1 MVEDALSFWTEIQR
15 YEDMLAADPKNLCF
29 APLSE
34 LYRKLGLLDDAIMAA
49 EKGCAAHPELPAGFL
64 ALGAACYAK
73 GLTGQARS
81 ALERAVALQPNHLE
95 ALKLLGQLYVEQS
108 EVVLA
113 RKVLKQVLEQ
123 DPDDLESSLLLNSVA
138 ILPDQTEP
146 EELLEDLEVIEELEE
161 VVEELEPLEPET
173 SEPHVAPLGPAV
185 HPVQQ
190 AAPAEPEPAQEEDIW
205 AIEDLEEV
213 EAEPAPRRSEAAT
226 PDPLTTATLAEL
238 YVSQGFIDKAQG
250 IYRELI
256 TAHPA
261 NSQYRLR
268 LAELQEM
275 QELQHENAEP
285 AGAALGLAAAKP
297 DAAVELQEESEELE
311 AGWDVPV
318 ETGIPVEPQEVAQP
332 ERPAVAV
339 MPAPLETPTTLEFP
353 ATAEA
358 AFAIESPAVMEEP
371 ALEALET
378 QNASAVGA
386 RAVEAEL
393 QRWLENI
400 RRRKDGV

>member
-15 YEDMLAADPKNLCF
+15 YEDMLAADAKSLCF

-34 LYRKLGLLDDAIMAA
+34 LYRKLGLLDDAIMVA
-49 EKGCAAHPELPAGFL
+49 EKGCAAHPDLPAGFL
-64 ALGAACYAK
+64 ALGTACYAK

-95 ALKLLGQLYVEQS
+95 ALKLLGQLYVEQN
-108 EVVLA
+108 EVGLA
-113 RKVLKQVLEQ
+113 RKVLEQVLQQ

-138 ILPDQTEP
+138 VPPSYEEP
-146 EELLEDLEVIEELEE
+146 EELLEDLEIIEELEE
-161 VVEELEPLEPET
+161 VVEEVVEPARPQASAAAAPLEDD
-173 SEPHVAPLGPAV
+173 
-185 HPVQQ
+185 
-190 AAPAEPEPAQEEDIW
+190 DIW

-213 EAEPAPRRSEAAT
+213 EVEPLSPQRSEAAT

-238 YVSQGFIDKAQG
+238 YVSQGFIEKALG

-268 LAELQEM
+268 CAELQEM
-275 QELQHENAEP
+275 LELQQMP
-285 AGAALGLAAAKP
+285 AGPAGSAKGLAAATAP
-297 DAAVELQEESEELE
+297 AVAELQEETDELE
-311 AGWDVPV
+311 TGWDVPV
-318 ETGIPVEPQEVAQP
+318 ETGEPVEPEGVP
-332 ERPAVAV
+332 ETERSSKLVIPAA
-339 MPAPLETPTTLEFP
+339 LETPATLEFP

-358 AFAIESPAVMEEP
+358 AFAIDSPAVMEEP

-378 QNASAVGA
+378 KSAPSGGA
-386 RAVEAEL
+386 GEVEVEL

-400 RRRKDGV
+400 RRRRDGV

>member
-15 YEDMLAADPKNLCF
+15 YEDMLATDAKNLCF

-34 LYRKLGLLDDAIMAA
+34 LYRKLGLLDDAIMVA
-49 EKGCAAHPELPAGFL
+49 EKGCAAHPDLPAGFL

-73 GLTGQARS
+73 GLAGQARS

-95 ALKLLGQLYVEQS
+95 ALKLLGQLYVEQN

-113 RKVLKQVLEQ
+113 RKVLEQVLKQ
-123 DPDDLESSLLLNSVA
+123 DPDDMESSLLLNSVA
-138 ILPDQTEP
+138 VTPSQ
-146 EELLEDLEVIEELEE
+146 EEHEEVLEDLEIIEELEE
-161 VVEELEPLEPET
+161 VVEEDFTAPLRPAVEPARPQAPAAAAPLEDD
-173 SEPHVAPLGPAV
+173 
-185 HPVQQ
+185 
-190 AAPAEPEPAQEEDIW
+190 DIW

-213 EAEPAPRRSEAAT
+213 EVEPLPQQRSEAAT

-238 YVSQGFIDKAQG
+238 YVSQGFIEKALG

-256 TAHPA
+256 TAHPS

-268 LAELQEM
+268 YAELQEM
-275 QELQHENAEP
+275 LELQQMPVEP
-285 AGAALGLAAAKP
+285 AGAAKGPAAA
-297 DAAVELQEESEELE
+297 AELLEETDDLE
-311 AGWDVPV
+311 ADWDVPV
-318 ETGIPVEPQEVAQP
+318 EP
-332 ERPAVAV
+332 EV
-339 MPAPLETPTTLEFP
+339 MPAAEPTYEQVIPAALETPAKLEFP

-371 ALEALET
+371 ALEVLET
-378 QNASAVGA
+378 RSAPAGGA
-386 RAVEAEL
+386 GEVEAEL
-393 QRWLENI
+393 QCWLENI

>member
-15 YEDMLAADPKNLCF
+15 YEDMLAADAKSLCF

-34 LYRKLGLLDDAIMAA
+34 LYRKLGLLDDAIMVA
-49 EKGCAAHPELPAGFL
+49 EKGCAAHPDLPAGFL
-64 ALGAACYAK
+64 ALGTACYAK
-73 GLTGQARS
+73 GLAGQARS
-81 ALERAVALQPNHLE
+81 ALERAVALQPNHLQ
-95 ALKLLGQLYVEQS
+95 ALKLLGQIYVEQN

-113 RKVLKQVLEQ
+113 RKVLEQALQQ

-138 ILPDQTEP
+138 TTPSHEEP
-146 EELLEDLEVIEELEE
+146 EEVLEDLEIIEELEE
-161 VVEELEPLEPET
+161 VVEEMVEEGVEPALSQAPAAA
-173 SEPHVAPLGPAV
+173 APLADD
-185 HPVQQ
+185 
-190 AAPAEPEPAQEEDIW
+190 DIW

-213 EAEPAPRRSEAAT
+213 EVEPSSPRSEAAT

-238 YVSQGFIDKAQG
+238 YVSQGFIEKALG

-256 TAHPA
+256 TAHPS

-268 LAELQEM
+268 CAELQEM
-275 QELQHENAEP
+275 LELQQMPAEP
-285 AGAALGLAAAKP
+285 AGAAKGLAAATAP
-297 DAAVELQEESEELE
+297 SVAELQEETDELE
-311 AGWDVPV
+311 TGWDVPV
-318 ETGIPVEPQEVAQP
+318 ETGEPVEPEGMP
-332 ERPAVAV
+332 EAERSSKLVIPAALE
-339 MPAPLETPTTLEFP
+339 MPAELEFP

-358 AFAIESPAVMEEP
+358 AFAIDSPAVMEEP

-378 QNASAVGA
+378 KSAPSAGA
-386 RAVEAEL
+386 GEVEVVL

>member
-15 YEDMLAADPKNLCF
+15 YEDMLAADAKSLCF

-34 LYRKLGLLDDAIMAA
+34 LYRKLGLLDDAIMVA
-49 EKGCAAHPELPAGFL
+49 EKGCAEHPDLPAGFL
-64 ALGAACYAK
+64 ALGTACYAK
-73 GLTGQARS
+73 GLAGQARG

-95 ALKLLGQLYVEQS
+95 ALKLLGQLYVEQN

-113 RKVLKQVLEQ
+113 RKVLGQVLRQ

-138 ILPDQTEP
+138 ITPSQEEP
-146 EELLEDLEVIEELEE
+146 EEVLEDLEIIEELEE
-161 VVEELEPLEPET
+161 VVEEGFAAPLHPAVEPARAQAPAAAAPLEDD
-173 SEPHVAPLGPAV
+173 
-185 HPVQQ
+185 
-190 AAPAEPEPAQEEDIW
+190 DIW

-213 EAEPAPRRSEAAT
+213 EAEPSLPRGEAAT

-238 YVSQGFIDKAQG
+238 YVSQGFIEKALG

-256 TAHPA
+256 TAHPSK
-261 NSQYRLR
+261 SQYRLR
-268 LAELQEM
+268 CAELQEM
-275 QELQHENAEP
+275 LELQQMPAEP
-285 AGAALGLAAAKP
+285 AGAAKGLAAATAP
-297 DAAVELQEESEELE
+297 AVAELQEETDELE

-318 ETGIPVEPQEVAQP
+318 ETGVPVEPEGVP
-332 ERPAVAV
+332 EAERSSKLVIPAA
-339 MPAPLETPTTLEFP
+339 LETPAKLEFP

-358 AFAIESPAVMEEP
+358 AFAIDSPAVMEEP

-378 QNASAVGA
+378 RSAPTGDGGE
-386 RAVEAEL
+386 VEVEVVL

>member
-15 YEDMLAADPKNLCF
+15 YEDMLATDAKNLCF

-34 LYRKLGLLDDAIMAA
+34 LYRKLGLLDDAIMVA
-49 EKGCAAHPELPAGFL
+49 EKGCAAHPDLPAGFL
-64 ALGAACYAK
+64 ALGTACYAK
-73 GLTGQARS
+73 GLTGQARN
-81 ALERAVALQPNHLE
+81 ALERAVALEPNHLE
-95 ALKLLGQLYVEQS
+95 ALKLLGQLYVEQN

-113 RKVLKQVLEQ
+113 RKVLEQVLQQ

-138 ILPDQTEP
+138 VTPSQEEP
-146 EELLEDLEVIEELEE
+146 EEVLENIEIIEELEE
-161 VVEELEPLEPET
+161 VVEEDFAAPLRPAVEPARPQAPAAAAPLEDD
-173 SEPHVAPLGPAV
+173 
-185 HPVQQ
+185 
-190 AAPAEPEPAQEEDIW
+190 DIW

-213 EAEPAPRRSEAAT
+213 EVEPLPPQRSDAAT

-238 YVSQGFIDKAQG
+238 YVSQGFVEKALG

-256 TAHPA
+256 TAHPS

-268 LAELQEM
+268 CAELQEM
-275 QELQHENAEP
+275 LELQQMPVES
-285 AGAALGLAAAKP
+285 AGAAKGPAAATAP
-297 DAAVELQEESEELE
+297 AAELLEDTDDFE

-318 ETGIPVEPQEVAQP
+318 EPEGMAEAERNSELVIPA
-332 ERPAVAV
+332 A
-339 MPAPLETPTTLEFP
+339 LETPAKLEFP

-371 ALEALET
+371 ALEVLET
-378 QNASAVGA
+378 RSAPTGGA
-386 RAVEAEL
+386 GEAEVEL